1 MSTSPVSTTTNK
13 KNLRASRPASGGSAK
28 SVSGHKTKA
37 SAESRD
43 ELLELG
49 RSRGWVTYDELES
62 ALTPTLNEKGDAK
75 GDLAEPVDDLVSALN
90 DASVRLVDEAPAA
103 PVSKIVASITDAEAT
118 AVEADEDASDA
129 LTTYFRRMARRDV
142 LDRAGEVEIAQRM
155 ESGEQKILLAILR
168 TNWGLEHLIEQ
179 GERIERGELRVTQ
192 LVREQEDDPEFDE
205 PAIEQRV
212 REATVML
219 RKVSKKLQNARRSGS
234 QTARNTARD
243 DLATAVAHL
252 RLSKRTIEQLVAR
265 FREVVGRAAGEEGR
279 ADKAALERALGV
291 DRDELRTIERDVRE
305 GERTYQRAKDELI
318 EANLRLVVS
327 IAKRFKNR
335 GLHLLDLVQE
345 GNIGLMR
352 AVEKFEWQRGYKF
365 STYATWWIRQAVSR
379 ALADQSRTIR
389 LPVHLLETMN
399 KVMSAARVLNQ
410 ELGRDATPEE
420 ISARVDLPLDKVR
433 GVLGAAKEP
442 VSLQAPMGEE
452 GDAELGDLVA
462 DDNAVDPGDASI
474 DEERARHAREALAT
488 LTPREEKV
496 LRLRFG
502 IDEKG
507 DHTLEEVGQMFDVTR
522 ERVRQIEAK
531 ALRKLRHPRHA
542 KRLRPYVEG

>member
-1 MSTSPVSTTTNK
+1 MK
-13 KNLRASRPASGGSAK
+13 KSSAARSSAPREHARQARVDADVADASDP
-28 SVSGHKTKA
+28 KA
-37 SAESRD
+37 TD
-43 ELLELG
+43 KLLELG
-49 RSRGWVTYDELES
+49 KSRGWVTYEELDA
-62 ALTPTLNEKGDAK
+62 ALPQDVKSEG
-75 GDLAEPVDDLVSALN
+75 PVDEVVSLLEGAQI
-90 DASVRLVDEAPAA
+90 RLLDEPPAA
-103 PVSKIVASITDAEAT
+103 PVSRLVAALPEGGAAE
-118 AVEADEDASDA
+118 EEDDASDA
-129 LTTYFRRMARRDV
+129 LTSYFRRMARRDV

-155 ESGEQKILLAILR
+155 EAGERKLLLAILR
-168 TNWGLEHLIEQ
+168 TTWGLEHLIEL
-179 GERIERGELRVTQ
+179 GDRVERGELRVTAI
-192 LVREQEDDPEFDE
+192 VREQDDDPDFDE

-212 REATVML
+212 REATNML
-219 RKVSKKLQNARRSGS
+219 RKVQKKLANARKSGS
-234 QTARNTARD
+234 TTARSAATAE
-243 DLATAVAHL
+243 LSNAVAHL
-252 RLSKRTIEQLVAR
+252 KLGKRTTEQLVAK
-265 FREVVGRAAGEEGR
+265 FREVVRKASSDEGRSGSGSTRGAADRAAV
-279 ADKAALERALGV
+279 ERALGV
-291 DRDELRTIERDVRE
+291 DRDELRVIEREIRE
-305 GERTYQRAKDELI
+305 GQRQYQRAKDELI

-399 KVMSAARVLNQ
+399 KVLGAARALGQ
-410 ELGRDATPEE
+410 ELGRDPTPEE
-420 ISARVDLPLDKVR
+420 ISARVDLPLEKVR
-433 GVLGAAKEP
+433 GVLGVSKEP

-462 DDNAVDPGDASI
+462 DELAVDPADASI
-474 DEERARHAREALAT
+474 DQQRARHAREALGT
-488 LTPREEKV
+488 LTAREEKV

-507 DHTLEEVGQMFDVTR
+507 DHTLEEVGQMFEVTR

-542 KRLRPYVEG
+542 KRLRPYLEG

>member
-1 MSTSPVSTTTNK
+1 VSTSPVSTSTK
-13 KNLRASRPASGGSAK
+13 KK
-28 SVSGHKTKA
+28 IVSGQKKA
-37 SAESRD
+37 PVTEPTRPI

-62 ALTPTLNEKGDAK
+62 ALTPALNEKANEQGE
-75 GDLAEPVDDLVSALN
+75 LAEPIDDLVSALN
-90 DASVRLVDEAPAA
+90 DASVRVVDEAPAA
-103 PVSKIVASITDAEAT
+103 PVAKIVASIADAEAT
-118 AVEADEDASDA
+118 AVEAEDDASDA

-168 TNWGLEHLIEQ
+168 TSWGLDHLIEQ
-179 GERIERGELRVTQ
+179 GERVERSELRVTN
-192 LVREQEDDPEFDE
+192 LVREQEDDPDFDE

-219 RKVSKKLQNARRSGS
+219 RKVQKKLANARRSGS
-234 QTARNTARD
+234 QTARASAREE
-243 DLATAVAHL
+243 LATAVTHL
-252 RLSKRTIEQLVAR
+252 RLSKRTIEQLVAK
-265 FREVVGRAAGEEGR
+265 FRDVVHRASGEEGQRAGLR

-291 DRDELRTIERDVRE
+291 DRDELRAIERDVRE

-420 ISARVDLPLDKVR
+420 ISARVDLPLEKVR